1 MFSLSCSSIDIY
13 ISLIDSL
20 LSITISATHYL
31 YLNMPAS
38 APANSHVRAALLH
51 HGSSSDDSDES
62 ESFPATST
70 STDMQALQ
78 GHDLQQLKKLEKV
91 WPEELTVHCLI
102 QMLY

>member
-1 MFSLSCSSIDIY
+1 
-13 ISLIDSL
+13 
-20 LSITISATHYL
+20 
-31 YLNMPAS
+31 MPAS
-38 APANSHVRAALLH
+38 APANSHV

-78 GHDLQQLKKLEKV
+78 GCDLQWLKKLEKV
-91 WPEELTVHCLI
+91 CPEELTVHCLI